1 VHQDGIPILV
11 RHNDD
16 GDRATAAL
24 YALDSP
30 ARVAEFVDHLGRR
43 LTDAGED

>member
-1 VHQDGIPILV
+1 V

-24 YALDSP
+24 FALDSP
-30 ARVAEFVDHLGRR
+30 ARVAEFVDRLARR
-43 LTDAGED
+43 LAEAGAD